1 MKAMQKFFDRYVSP
15 LLQSGAH
22 ISVLDVGGMDV
33 NGSYRAM
40 FSHPCVRYVATDME
54 SGPGVDHVQVH
65 PYKLP
70 FPDGSFDVVL
80 SGQTFEH
87 CPRFWDL
94 AVEMR
99 RVLKQEGVMALICPS
114 SGPIHRYPVDCY
126 RFLPDSMA
134 AVAEHAGLALL
145 ETEYVDTPPWNDV
158 VGIMKKSVMPGNGS
172 RAAVQPPDYIRLLE
186 FFHHLLVPRTYFEI
200 GTNMGASL
208 TLASCASIAVD
219 PVASS
224 QFDVLGRKS
233 SLKYFA
239 KTSDDFFAT
248 VDLGTEL
255 SGVPVD
261 LAFIDGFHSFD
272 QVLRDFIHLEPYCAP
287 ETVICIHDVLPRTD
301 SEAARDRRT
310 SSWAGDVWKVVDIL
324 RQYRPLLRYACL
336 DVAPTGIFLVT
347 GFSSQAQKF
356 DLDAT
361 VAQHINR
368 KFPSVEELKMNLQA
382 LSPEEFFA
390 SEAKEFF
397 GKALRNENNAMLL
410 QQASLDFHRAL
421 ESSQREKW
429 NVDELNR
436 LISQV
441 NCYPLYPS
449 TWRSLLKHLREN
461 DRLSLYLTVA
471 KENEPVFDDPV
482 VGSELLLL
490 LANVCQELGD
500 VTSAIQAM
508 EKAILSGADQAEHH
522 MRLSRL
528 YVRHKDQEKAVASAR
543 AAISLKDDLPG
554 HHQHLGTLLFQVGD
568 LDGAARSLER
578 ALELGGD
585 APDCHM
591 LLSRIHTRKNDLE
604 KAVASARAA
613 ISLKDDVPG
622 HHQHLGTLLL
632 RTGDLDG
639 AARSLERALELGGD
653 APDCHMKLSHV
664 HARRH
669 DLEKAVASARTA
681 ISLKGDVPGYHRHLG
696 NLFLRMGDLAGALES
711 LERALELDPADER
724 SRAIL
729 RQISPR

>member
-1 MKAMQKFFDRYVSP
+1 MHASSMMAMQKFFDRYVSP
-15 LLQSGAH
+15 ILQSGAH

-33 NGSYRAM
+33 NGSYRVM
-40 FSHPCVRYVATDME
+40 FSHPCVRYVATDMAF
-54 SGPGVDHVQVH
+54 GPGVDHVQVD
-65 PYKLP
+65 PYTLP
-70 FPDGSFDVVL
+70 FPGGSFDIVI

-94 AVEMR
+94 AVEMG

-114 SGPIHRYPVDCY
+114 AGPIHRYPVDCY

-134 AVAEHAGLALL
+134 AVAEHAGLTLL
-145 ETEYVDTPPWNDV
+145 EAEHGETPPWNDV
-158 VGIMKKSVMPGNGS
+158 VGIMKKPVLPGNGL
-172 RAAVQPPDYIRLLE
+172 RAAVEPSDYIRLLE
-186 FFHHLLVPRTYFEI
+186 FLHHLLVPRTYFEI

-208 TLASCASIAVD
+208 TLACCASIAVD

-248 VDLGTEL
+248 VDLGAEF

-272 QVLRDFIHLEPYCAP
+272 QVLRDFIHLEPYCAS

-301 SEAARDRRT
+301 SEADRDRRT

-324 RQYRPLLRYACL
+324 RQYRPHLRYACL

-347 GFSSQAQKF
+347 GFSSQVKTF
-356 DLDAT
+356 DLESSIK
-361 VAQHINR
+361 QHMSR
-368 KFPSVEELKMNLQA
+368 KFSSFEELKMNFQA

-390 SEAKEFF
+390 NEATEFF
-397 GKALRNENNAMLL
+397 GKSLRNENKAILL
-410 QQASLDFHRAL
+410 QQAGLDFHRAL

-429 NVDELNR
+429 SVDERNR

-441 NCYPLYPS
+441 NCYPLFPS
-449 TWRSLLKHLREN
+449 TWRSLMKHLREN

-543 AAISLKDDLPG
+543 TAISLKDDVPG
-554 HHQHLGTLLFQVGD
+554 HHQHLGTLLFQAGD

-585 APDCHM
+585 APDRHM
-591 LLSRIHTRKNDLE
+591 LLSRIHTRRNDLE
-604 KAVASARAA
+604 KAVASAQAA

-622 HHQHLGTLLL
+622 HH
-632 RTGDLDG
+632 
-639 AARSLERALELGGD
+639 
-653 APDCHMKLSHV
+653 
-664 HARRH
+664 
-669 DLEKAVASARTA
+669 
-681 ISLKGDVPGYHRHLG
+681 RHLG
-696 NLFLRMGDLAGALES
+696 NLFVRMGDMDGALES
-711 LERALELDPADER
+711 LKRALELDPADER
-724 SRAIL
+724 SRAVLSRIRAR
-729 RQISPR
+729 RQGKDGMEPHLPRP